1 MHAAVRAVVTISG
14 SGFPSGCCVCWSL
27 AISRSGRTGA
37 ALQGRVLLG
46 AGGQAAPS
54 ACLTPPFRLRGFPA
68 FPPQGRVLR
77 VSASAGSPRSLPK
90 AGFPAFPP
98 QGRVPRISSPG
109 PGSPRFRLRWFPAF
123 PPQGRVPRVPS
134 PGPASLPALLPRAAQ
149 HAGAGMGGPDAAR
162 CGPETQ
168 LRFPWAASCFRE
180 RPSLSVN
187 SALLTTRFPP

>member
-1 MHAAVRAVVTISG
+1 MLEAEDPAGTAQVLTQPRDARSRKSSG
-14 SGFPSGCCVCWSL
+14 YHFRKWLPIWL
-27 AISRSGRTGA
+27 
-37 ALQGRVLLG
+37 LRVLVACNQPQRAHWRRATRQG
-46 AGGQAAPS
+46 PPGSWWPS
-54 ACLTPPFRLRGFPA
+54 CPQRVPDPT
-68 FPPQGRVLR
+68 FPP
-77 VSASAGSPRSLPK
+77 P
-90 AGFPAFPP
+90 
-98 QGRVPRISSPG
+98 RVPRVPSPG

-123 PPQGRVPRVPS
+123 PPQGRLPRVPS